1 MDLKAPAY
9 LMLGMVR
16 IGARSGYAIKRA
28 ADASTR
34 FFWPTSLAQV
44 YPALGRLEAAGLLR
58 REEDHRGARER
69 HSYELSEAGEAALVE
84 WLRAPE
90 EAPVQF
96 RDEGLLRLFF
106 ADSLPLDD
114 QIALVRRLRARDEAA
129 AAAVAEHV
137 APYAGELERR
147 GRRFPALAAE
157 LGADSYRRAA
167 EWLARLEAE
176 LVAEAAEGVEP
187 PPNDRRS

>member
-1 MDLKAPAY
+1 MELKAPSY

-34 FFWPTSLAQV
+34 FFWPTSLGQV
-44 YPALGRLEAAGLLR
+44 YPALGRLEAEGLLER
-58 REEDHRGARER
+58 SEDSHGARAR
-69 HSYELSEAGEAALVE
+69 FSYALSPEGEAALLD

-106 ADSLPLDD
+106 ADALPAAD
-114 QIALVRRLRARDEAA
+114 QLTLVRRLRERAEAA
-129 AAAVAEHV
+129 ASQVTEQV
-137 APYAGELERR
+137 APYAEDLDRAGL
-147 GRRFPALAAE
+147 RFPALAAR
-157 LGADSYRRAA
+157 LGADSYANAA
-167 EWLARLEAE
+167 AWLARLEAE
-176 LVAEAAEGVEP
+176 LEAS
-187 PPNDRRS
+187 R

>member
-1 MDLKAPAY
+1 VELKPPAY

-16 IGARSGYAIKRA
+16 LGARSGYAIKRA

-58 REEDHRGARER
+58 READHKGARER
-69 HSYELSEAGEAALVE
+69 HSYELSDEGEAALIE
-84 WLRAPE
+84 WLRAPT

-106 ADSLPLDD
+106 ADSLPLAD
-114 QIALVRRLRARDEAA
+114 QIALVRRLRERDEAA

-137 APYAGELERR
+137 APYAEQLERS
-147 GRRFPALAAE
+147 GRRFPALAAG
-157 LGADSYRRAA
+157 LGAESFAA
-167 EWLARLEAE
+167 AAAWLARLEAE
-176 LVAEAAEGVEP
+176 LIAEAEDG
-187 PPNDRRS
+187 